1 MGWMGADD
9 GTLQSQRGILR
20 PERNL
25 LNVKP
30 NLGNNLVSSGKL
42 GLSLA
47 ASCSTRR
54 TNTSR
59 RARSRPRFL
68 RTDPQNTLHGT
79 WTPYLV
85 FLIGQIQFM
94 LRRTRHAACSAGR
107 FQLKDQGFWKPCQYY
122 WWITN
127 QRHNNVHLC
136 VVSGYASFSKT
147 VTCQQQGVRIR
158 LYWKGGRNLCDQY
171 LKTVPTKQYKWIL
184 QGRRRMWSQGSF
196 YEHAASPFM
205 EKNDPLA
212 TKSEK
217 QHQTLK
223 CKMTGT
229 FLKDITPFK

>member
-1 MGWMGADD
+1 MNGSRWW
-9 GTLQSQRGILR
+9 SQRGILR

-30 NLGNNLVSSGKL
+30 NLGNNLVSSWKL
-42 GLSLA
+42 GLTLA
-47 ASCSTRR
+47 ASRSTRR

-59 RARSRPRFL
+59 RAHSRPRFL
-68 RTDPQNTLHGT
+68 RTDPQNTLHGK

-85 FLIGQIQFM
+85 FPIGRIQFM
-94 LRRTRHAACSAGR
+94 LRWTRHAVCSAGH

-127 QRHNNVHLC
+127 QHRNNVHLR

-147 VTCQQQGVRIR
+147 VTCQQQGVHIR
-158 LYWKGGRNLCDQY
+158 LYWKEGRNLYDQY

-184 QGRRRMWSQGSF
+184 QGRRQMWSQGSF
-196 YEHAASPFM
+196 YEHAALPFM
-205 EKNDPLA
+205 KKNDPLE

-223 CKMTGT
+223 CKMPGT
-229 FLKDITPFK
+229 FLKDITLFK